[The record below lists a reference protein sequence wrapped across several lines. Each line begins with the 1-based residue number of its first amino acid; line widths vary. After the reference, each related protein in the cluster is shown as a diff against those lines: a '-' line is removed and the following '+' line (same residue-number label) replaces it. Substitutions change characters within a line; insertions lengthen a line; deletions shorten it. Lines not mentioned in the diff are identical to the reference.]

1 MQVLIKR
8 IQKKRSQFLLC
19 GYVGEGH
26 LGGLTSPPHLPV
38 PCGASALFP
47 RFATEPPSCT
57 CVPQHQE
64 KPSGQRDGRG
74 LRGTQLIFFHHPSSH
89 PCQAKLSR
97 PSLRREMISVIYT
110 LRPWNQRLSLWAVG
124 VRGLWGSSWQQLLRF
139 FHLIATWLRKRQKG
153 LGAVPHHH
161 WGSELAFL
169 SVLVKQQSWQ
179 FFLCLCFF
187 VVYAF
192 IFSGKKLNNFR
203 KIPWNL
209 YKNCRHCL
217 WHLQSSYL

>member
-38 PCGASALFP
+38 PCGASGLFP

-74 LRGTQLIFFHHPSSH
+74 LRGTQLIFFHLPSSH

-110 LRPWNQRLSLWAVG
+110 LRLWNQSLSLWAVG
-124 VRGLWGSSWQQLLRF
+124 VRGLRGSSWQPLLRF
-139 FHLIATWLRKRQKG
+139 FYLIATWLRKRQKR
-153 LGAVPHHH
+153 LGAVPHPP
-161 WGSELAFL
+161 WGTELVFFVWFKSNNKVDN
-169 SVLVKQQSWQ
+169 SV
-179 FFLCLCFF
+179 CLCFLF
-187 VVYAF
+187 FCCCLCIY
-192 IFSGKKLNNFR
+192 
-203 KIPWNL
+203 IPW
-209 YKNCRHCL
+209 KN
-217 WHLQSSYL
+217 

>member
-1 MQVLIKR
+1 MQEWRERREEKKCSEGKKGTVRGETEGREKEREFFFLWMLRASMQVLIKR
-8 IQKKRSQFLLC
+8 IQKKRSQALLC

-74 LRGTQLIFFHHPSSH
+74 LRGTQLIFFHLPSLH

-97 PSLRREMISVIYT
+97 PPLRREVINFIYT
-110 LRPWNQRLSLWAVG
+110 LGPWNQRLSLWAVG
-124 VRGLWGSSWQQLLRF
+124 VRGLWGSSWQPLLRF
-139 FHLIATWLRKRQKG
+139 FLLIVIRLRKRQKR
-153 LGAVPHHH
+153 LGAVPPHP
-161 WGSELAFL
+161 WGSG
-169 SVLVKQQSWQ
+169 LVC
-179 FFLCLCFF
+179 FCL
-187 VVYAF
+187 
-192 IFSGKKLNNFR
+192 I
-203 KIPWNL
+203 
-209 YKNCRHCL
+209 
-217 WHLQSSYL
+217 